1 MKVGKKMFRRD
12 RDLTEVFND
21 RWRANHNKALEK
33 TVRKNKINTIKRS
46 FGITGTISSQ
56 NKLNK
61 PIGYINKNGRR

>member
-1 MKVGKKMFRRD
+1 MFRRD

-33 TVRKNKINTIKRS
+33 TVRENKINTIKRS

>member
-1 MKVGKKMFRRD
+1 MFRRD

-33 TVRKNKINTIKRS
+33 TVRENKINTIKRS
-46 FGITGTISSQ
+46 FGITGTINSQ

>member
-1 MKVGKKMFRRD
+1 MFRRD

-33 TVRKNKINTIKRS
+33 TVRKNKINIIKRS